1 MSSEESSTLFARWQE
16 CLSRIKKIEDEIRQ
30 ARDTLYVTRCC
41 LNRLEDALSA
51 VGRGLN
57 D

>member
-1 MSSEESSTLFARWQE
+1 MTSEEFSTLFTRWQE
-16 CLSRIKKIEDEIRQ
+16 CLSRTKKIEDEIEHMK
-30 ARDTLYVTRCC
+30 DTIYVTRCR

-51 VGRGLN
+51 VGRTLN